1 MIMAAT
7 RAPVRPITAASM
19 KVAQIP
25 KPGGEFRHRRQSGRA
40 CHAPIVQLM
49 LEERT
54 LRASRRAR
62 RFSFNVTIPSA
73 GASGAD
79 NSSL

>member
-1 MIMAAT
+1 MAAT
-7 RAPVRPITAASM
+7 RAPVGPITAASM

-54 LRASRRAR
+54 LRASR
-62 RFSFNVTIPSA
+62 
-73 GASGAD
+73 
-79 NSSL
+79 